1 MVDLAITY
9 EASDAYSETLT
20 NSNQNNIS
28 FVRKHQTKCKNCG
41 GNHARDKTSCPA
53 RQVTCF
59 NCQKKGHFILFAN
72 KHVTIKHSRTAT
84 RERLPRVFIP
94 NTGSF
99 GNTT

>member
-53 RQVTCF
+53 RQVTLSIVKRKVISQ
-59 NCQKKGHFILFAN
+59 NIVCQN
-72 KHVTIKHSRTAT
+72 KHVTIKN
-84 RERLPRVFIP
+84 LLK
-94 NTGSF
+94 
-99 GNTT
+99 